1 MTVDLV
7 WGYLPRVAIEHH
19 LSTLAVEAVSTHTP
33 EESLDKVF
41 SVTQGHVLYWSYI
54 IAIMLY
60 ILQGFTV
67 TITYIMHDLVKGTDV
82 PICSN
87 SKRNLQ
93 LAILIIHSLETL
105 NQ

>member
-1 MTVDLV
+1 MDLV
-7 WGYLPRVAIEHH
+7 LGYLPWVATEHQ
-19 LSTLAVEAVSTHTP
+19 LSTLAVEAVSTHAP

-41 SVTQGHVLYWSYI
+41 SV

-67 TITYIMHDLVKGTDV
+67 TITYVMHDLVKGTDV